1 MPMSTSSN
9 ISLDENDSFFE
20 FKYPQDSRFR
30 LRTTHWKISDKD
42 LTDAGP
48 SNVNINLDEKFGNVK
63 KCQNTIY
70 EDKLV
75 FQCEECNRNF
85 KNEKGLKI
93 HRTRIHGLMGQS
105 FLCESFSSK
114 IDKTRRKNETIH
126 QSLPTSMDYEKQS
139 GSQDSQPDG
148 SQRLRCTLC
157 PGKSFKDNN
166 TLKIHVDKYHVDNNL
181 STFSTSSSTDSI
193 TKLLINLKL
202 QLPTIRRIPKACRHL
217 AADKLSS
224 IINNCLS
231 TKSVSSFENLLLFSY
246 RAFNVAEKS
255 DKSLNKHIKENL
267 SNFEVPQIRTGSK
280 KRTNLS
286 LAKKVEAKVA
296 DFDIRGAVK
305 LLSSDDSLASFNED
319 VAEELKKKKHPS
331 PSRELFFPDPFKPGD
346 ISLIVNEQ
354 NVREAI
360 NSFPAGSSPGL
371 DGMRPQY
378 LKDIISLSAG
388 EAGQKALR
396 ALTKLCNFLL
406 SGQLPSEICHLLYG
420 ASLCALNKKDGGI
433 RPIAIGNCLRRLTSK
448 LACFQS
454 RNIVNSYL
462 SPHQLGVATKLGCEA
477 AIHTTRTFV
486 NNDQNRGK
494 VLLKLD
500 FKNAF
505 NSVERDCILKE
516 VQCHTPLLYPYLYQC
531 YRNPST
537 LFFGNHLISSSVGAQ
552 QGDPCGP
559 MIFSL
564 AIQPIILSLD
574 SQMNIWYLD
583 DGTLADYPEVV
594 LSDFKKV
601 INLSQEIGLE
611 LNFNKCEIFCCSRDT
626 DLKVIKEFQNLAP
639 GIKICDRESLS
650 LLGSPIFDQ
659 GFKNTVEKTII
670 TVENL
675 LNKAELLNRHVAYTL
690 IKNCLFIPK
699 FNFLLRT
706 TPFWKFSNYVSSIDS
721 SLKSCLERILN
732 LRLTDLQ
739 WRQSTLPIRFGGLG
753 IRRISDICL
762 PAFLSS
768 INGVKKLVSLL
779 LNSKDNELNIHHYD
793 EALAAWGVANENEI
807 PTIPQFQ
814 KNWDNINIKG
824 IIANDLI
831 FNSPRDLARFK
842 ALQCRESGSWLHAIP
857 SPNIGTLL
865 DNTSFQVCIGLR
877 LGCNLCTPH
886 ICKCNA
892 KVDEIG
898 THGLS
903 CFKSSGRFSRHTEIN
918 SIINRS
924 LTSIH
929 VNSTLE
935 PNGLSRDDGKRPDG
949 MTLVPWI
956 KGQPLVWD
964 VTVVDTLADSYVL
977 KSSEVSGFAAEMAC
991 KRKHS
996 KYSSIISS
1004 NYVFKGLA
1012 FETLGP
1018 WCKEAIDFINVI
1030 GDRLIAESGDSKSK
1044 KFLFERISLAIQ
1056 RGNAAS
1062 IRGTFPDSAI
1072 LSEIFVL

>member
-20 FKYPQDSRFR
+20 FKYPQDSTFR

-63 KCQNTIY
+63 KCHNTIY

-93 HRTRIHGLMGQS
+93 HKTRIHGPMGQS

-114 IDKTRRKNETIH
+114 IDKTRKNEKIH
-126 QSLPTSMDYEKQS
+126 QTPPTSMDYEKQS
-139 GSQDSQPDG
+139 GLEDSQPDG
-148 SQRLRCTLC
+148 SQRLCCTLC

-166 TLKIHVDKYHVDNNL
+166 RLKIHVDKYHVDNNL
-181 STFSTSSSTDSI
+181 STSSTYSSTDSI

-224 IINNCLS
+224 IINNCVS
-231 TKSVSSFENLLLFSY
+231 TKSLSSFENLLLFSY

-267 SNFEVPQIRTGSK
+267 SNFEEPQIRTGSK

-296 DFDIRGAVK
+296 DFDIRGAIK
-305 LLSSDDSLASFNED
+305 LLSSDDSLASFNEY
-319 VAEELKKKKHPS
+319 VAEELKKKHPS

-360 NSFPAGSSPGL
+360 NSFPAGSAPGL

-420 ASLCALNKKDGGI
+420 ASLCALNKKDGGL

-611 LNFNKCEIFCCSRDT
+611 LNFNKCEIFCCSGDT

-706 TPFWKFSNYVSSIDS
+706 TPFWKFSNYVNSIDS

-739 WRQSTLPIRFGGLG
+739 WRQSTLPIRFSGLG

-793 EALAAWGVANENEI
+793 EALAVWGVANENEI
-807 PTIPQFQ
+807 PTITEFQ
-814 KNWDNINIKG
+814 KNWDNINIKR

-865 DNTSFQVCIGLR
+865 DNTCIGLR

-977 KSSEVSGFAAEMAC
+977 KSSEVSGSAAEMAC

-1030 GDRLIAESGDSKSK
+1030 GNRLIAESGDSQSK
-1044 KFLFERISLAIQ
+1044 KFLFERISFAIQ